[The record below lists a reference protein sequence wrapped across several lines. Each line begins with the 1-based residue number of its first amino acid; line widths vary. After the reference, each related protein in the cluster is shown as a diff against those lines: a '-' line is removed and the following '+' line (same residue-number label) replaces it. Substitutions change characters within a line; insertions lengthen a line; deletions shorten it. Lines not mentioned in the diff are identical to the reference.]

1 MYSIL
6 CAIFAFFLSQW
17 HGAGRALRRHST
29 FSNSGEW
36 EQLWIIWSRQQR
48 RAGRRTSLGA
58 KLVECSLPVSDR
70 APAEEEA
77 DPVSLSF
84 VPFQSHLT
92 AASGAV
98 EIYIL
103 DNWAADN

>member
-1 MYSIL
+1 MDYL
-6 CAIFAFFLSQW
+6 VTAAEE
-17 HGAGRALRRHST
+17 GGT
-29 FSNSGEW
+29 
-36 EQLWIIWSRQQR
+36 
-48 RAGRRTSLGA
+48 RTSLGA

-84 VPFQSHLT
+84 VPFQNHLT

-98 EIYIL
+98 EIYLL
-103 DNWAADN
+103 DNWAADNKTSRQRIFVT